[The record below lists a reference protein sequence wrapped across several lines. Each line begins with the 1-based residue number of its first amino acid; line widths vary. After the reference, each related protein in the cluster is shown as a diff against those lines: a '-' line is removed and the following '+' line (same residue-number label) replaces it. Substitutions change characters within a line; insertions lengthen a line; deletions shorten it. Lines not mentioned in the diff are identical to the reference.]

1 VLSTSCVF
9 AEEVPPSGPK
19 RLAWVREHVLNTV
32 AKFEFTQG
40 YDFRKEPEKLRPFL
54 EAIKAQGF
62 NTWDQMPIGGIW
74 NDREF
79 ASLERS
85 LRVAGEVGLK
95 VWATLSPPSGTE
107 EIARMPLDRRREYY
121 YTTVE
126 RFARLA
132 NEHENFVAFTCDDTD
147 YNWSFFTPEVLAEMA
162 RRWRVAKEHP
172 LTKGLGPVGVWQEV
186 SLKPGE
192 STYGYLASPVRPAG
206 AEVLIEVEHQRCP
219 YDGVHYVRQD
229 EVNGVFPLL
238 TVHRVGNGTVV
249 RHYAAVSLGE
259 ILGDAYPKL
268 IANLVQG
275 AERE

>member
-1 VLSTSCVF
+1 MEITASMVKELRERTGAGMMECKKALTENNGDIDAAAEALRKSGLAKADKKADRVAAEGRVAAAQAAGKAVLV
-9 AEEVPPSGPK
+9 EVNS
-19 RLAWVREHVLNTV
+19 ETDFV
-32 AKFEFTQG
+32 AK
-40 YDFRKEPEKLRPFL
+40 D
-54 EAIKAQGF
+54 
-62 NTWDQMPIGGIW
+62 
-74 NDREF
+74 
-79 ASLERS
+79 
-85 LRVAGEVGLK
+85 
-95 VWATLSPPSGTE
+95 
-107 EIARMPLDRRREYY
+107 
-121 YTTVE
+121 
-126 RFARLA
+126 
-132 NEHENFVAFTCDDTD
+132 ENFVAFTCDDTD